1 MSQVQAK
8 EQLPATGMRSLT
20 RLLPFAKPYWLQFTV
35 VFILVVIYNGS
46 SVLQPYLVKVAID
59 SDISGPHPNA
69 HGLLWVSVIYIAAVV
84 IGVVANFSQIMMLQ
98 YAGQNVIKSIRLRLF
113 EHIEKQSM
121 SFFDRNALGRLV
133 TNVSS
138 DTETVSQFF
147 TQFFLSLVRDGLSIL
162 MIMFAMLEL
171 NVRIGLYCL
180 IVIPVI
186 FAVSLLFRSRL
197 KGAYQATRTRLSN
210 VVSFLAENLA
220 GMRLIQIFHQE
231 NRQERIYEA
240 MIESHRQANVRE
252 YGLSTLFNRTLELL
266 GKVAVS
272 SVVWFG
278 GGAVLHKVI
287 LFGTLYAY
295 ITYIQNFFA
304 PINSITQ
311 QWNTLQSSMVAAE
324 RISRVLSQTPQIQDP
339 AQPITP
345 VQVGQLRG
353 GVVFDHVTFSYNPG
367 APVLRDISFAI
378 EPGAMIGFVGPT
390 GAGKS
395 SLMSLLTR
403 FYEPEQGAIKI
414 DGMDISS
421 FAQDDLHRVVGL
433 LQQDVHLFTGT
444 VLDNI
449 RLFREDVS
457 EQAVVAAAQ
466 AVGAHDLIMR
476 LPKGYHTLLL
486 GKGANLSMGERQ
498 LLSFARVVAQNP
510 RILILD
516 EATAS
521 LDSQTEELVQR
532 GLAAVSANRTTIVI
546 AHRLSTIRHADQ
558 IYVLE
563 RGALKEHGTHEEL
576 VASGGLYANLVAESG
591 VETSRQTDGNPP
603 VQSQSA
609 HVAARL

>member
-1 MSQVQAK
+1 MTQAAAK
-8 EQLPATGMRSLT
+8 VHQPATGMRSLT
-20 RLLPFAKPYWLQFTV
+20 RLLPFARPYWLQFAI
-35 VFILVVIYNGS
+35 VFVLVIIYNGS

-59 SDISGPHPNA
+59 SDISGPHPNGQ
-69 HGLLWVSVIYIAAVV
+69 GLLWVSLIYIGAVV
-84 IGVVANFSQIMMLQ
+84 IGVLANFSQIMMLQ
-98 YAGQNVIKSIRLRLF
+98 YAGQHVIKAIRLQLF
-113 EHIEKQSM
+113 THIERQAM
-121 SFFDRNALGRLV
+121 QFFDRNALGRLV

-147 TQFFLSLVRDGLSIL
+147 TQFFLSLVRDGLSIV
-162 MIMFAMLEL
+162 MIAFAMLEL
-171 NVRIGLYCL
+171 NLRIGLYCL
-180 IVIPVI
+180 VVIPVI

-197 KGAYQATRTRLSN
+197 KNAYQATRTRLSN

-220 GMRLIQIFHQE
+220 GMRLIQIFRQE
-231 NRQERIYEA
+231 SRQERIYEA

-266 GKVAVS
+266 GKLAVS

-324 RISRVLSQTPQIQDP
+324 RISRVLSETPAIQDP
-339 AQPITP
+339 EQPVSQERIAR
-345 VQVGQLRG
+345 LEG
-353 GVVFDHVTFSYNPG
+353 GVTFDHVTFSYKVG
-367 APVLRDISFAI
+367 EPVLRDISFAL
-378 EPGAMIGFVGPT
+378 PSGALIGFVGPT

-403 FYEPEQGAIKI
+403 FYEPDEGEIKI
-414 DGMDISS
+414 DGIPIAD
-421 FAQDDLHRVVGL
+421 FRQADLHRVVGL
-433 LQQDVHLFTGT
+433 LQQDVHLFTGS

-457 EQAVVAAAQ
+457 ERAVIAAAQ

-476 LPKGYHTLLL
+476 LPKGYHTQLL

-498 LLSFARVVAQNP
+498 LLSFARVVALDP

-521 LDSQTEELVQR
+521 LDSQTEELVSR

-563 RGALKEHGTHEEL
+563 RGSIVEHGSHEEL
-576 VASGGLYANLVAESG
+576 VAQGGLYAQLVAQSG
-591 VETSRQTDGNPP
+591 VETSDAPGS
-603 VQSQSA
+603 VSQE
-609 HVAARL
+609 AARPLSPSYSV

>member
-1 MSQVQAK
+1 MNRTEPASSQ
-8 EQLPATGMRSLT
+8 PATGMRSLT
-20 RLLPFAKPYWLQFTV
+20 NLLPFAKPYWLQFAV
-35 VFILVVIYNGS
+35 VFVLVVIYNGS

-59 SDISGPHPNA
+59 SDISGPHPDPN
-69 HGLLWVSVIYIAAVV
+69 GLLWVSLIYIIAVV
-84 IGVVANFSQIMMLQ
+84 VGVIANFTQIMVLQ
-98 YAGQNVIKSIRLRLF
+98 YAGQHVIRSIRLRLF
-113 EHIEKQSM
+113 EHIEKQAM
-121 SFFDRNALGRLV
+121 AFFDRNALGRLV

-171 NVRIGLYCL
+171 NLRIGLYCL
-180 IVIPVI
+180 VVLPVI
-186 FAVSLLFRSRL
+186 FGVSLLFRRKL

-220 GMRLIQIFHQE
+220 GMRITQIFRQE
-231 NRQERIYEA
+231 SRQERIYQG

-266 GKVAVS
+266 GKLAVS

-278 GGAVLHKVI
+278 GGAVLHKAI

-295 ITYIQNFFA
+295 ITYIQNFFS

-324 RISRVLSQTPQIQDP
+324 RISRVLSETPAIQDP
-339 AQPITP
+339 DLPVDKAQLTHLSGA
-345 VQVGQLRG
+345 VT
-353 GVVFDHVTFSYNPG
+353 FDDVTFSYKPG
-367 APVLRDISFAI
+367 EPVLRNISFELA
-378 EPGAMIGFVGPT
+378 PGSLIGFVGPT

-403 FYEPEQGAIKI
+403 FYEPEQGVIKI
-414 DGMDISS
+414 DGLDIAQ
-421 FAQDDLHRVVGL
+421 FRQDDLHQVVGL

-449 RLFREDVS
+449 RLFRTDVS
-457 EQAVVAAAQ
+457 ERAAVMAAQ

-476 LPKGYHTLLL
+476 LPQGYKTQLL

-498 LLSFARVVAQNP
+498 LLSFARVVALNP

-546 AHRLSTIRHADQ
+546 AHRLSTIRQADQ

-563 RGALKEHGTHEEL
+563 RGAITEHGTHDQL
-576 VASGGLYANLVAESG
+576 VAAGGLYANLIAQSG
-591 VETSRQTDGNPP
+591 VEETVTAPQRAVTRAQT
-603 VQSQSA
+603 
-609 HVAARL
+609 AAASY